1 MTVVNPKSISGITS
15 ITTASGSD
23 NLLTIH
29 TSDANNTE
37 RLRID
42 STGTTKIVTGIVT
55 TLTATGSAKVGTGIT
70 LSPDGDVFTVGVS
83 TFRGDFNI
91 SGSRLRVTGPSTI
104 TNNAQTIIAIDNAD
118 DNTAGLGGKIGFA
131 AKVNETARTLAAVGG
146 LKSIAGTGN
155 FSGDLALYTRRNGVT
170 NLDER
175 VRITSEGKVGIGTT
189 NPTTTLDVNGTVQV
203 GSAVTISESGIEA
216 SGIGITVAN
225 INGTQIGGRRNI
237 IINGAMEVAQRGI
250 SSTSDGY
257 HSVDRFEMAYG
268 GENEAPTQA
277 QATLTSAAGPY
288 REGHRKAFKITN
300 GNQTGGAGTG
310 DYLFMR
316 TRLEAQDIA
325 TSGWDYAQTS
335 SFITLSFWVKSS
347 VAQTFPIRIKS
358 EDGTSQNYSFQY
370 TISSADTWQK
380 VVHTFPGNS
389 NLDFDNNTNV
399 GLNIFWDIFRG
410 TDFTDNS
417 FTNNAWA
424 AFSSSSRTKDQT
436 STWWT
441 TNDATFMVTGV
452 QLEVGPQATRFEH
465 RTYGDELSLCQR
477 YFQKHGY
484 GAYIGFNFIGR
495 KTGSNTVVGVMHGYP
510 PMRAAATGTFDGAF
524 KLYRVTDGDTHVS
537 TSVSLSMINDD
548 RFNAVKFTA
557 ECTGSFSTGN
567 MATVFTSGS
576 GGTYA
581 LDAEL

>member
-1 MTVVNPKSISGITS
+1 MTVVNPKSISGINS
-15 ITTASGSD
+15 ITTGSGSD

-29 TSDANNTE
+29 TNDGTE
-37 RLRID
+37 RVRVD

-55 TLTATGSAKVGTGIT
+55 TLTATTGIVTTLTTNTAKVGTGIT
-70 LSPDGDVFTVGVS
+70 LSPDGD
-83 TFRGDFNI
+83 I
-91 SGSRLRVTGPSTI
+91 
-104 TNNAQTIIAIDNAD
+104 
-118 DNTAGLGGKIGFA
+118 FA
-131 AKVNETARTLAAVGG
+131 T
-146 LKSIAGTGN
+146 
-155 FSGDLALYTRRNGVT
+155 GVT
-170 NLDER
+170 
-175 VRITSEGKVGIGTT
+175 TST
-189 NPTTTLDVNGTVQV
+189 TVQV
-203 GSAVTISESGIEA
+203 GSATTIHTTGIDLGNGNLTGHNLHSTGITTSSSVIVGGGVTISESGIEA

-250 SSTSDGY
+250 SSTSDGH
-257 HSVDRFEMAYG
+257 HSVDRFEMNYG
-268 GENEAPTQA
+268 GENEAPTQE

-325 TSGWDYAQTS
+325 TSGWDYAKPE

-347 VAQTFPIRIKS
+347 VAQTFPIRLKA
-358 EDGTSQNYSFQY
+358 EDGTAQNYSFQY
-370 TISSADTWQK
+370 TISSANTWQK

-389 NLDFDNNTNV
+389 NLQFDNNTDV

-410 TDFTDNS
+410 TDQTDSS

-441 TNDATFMVTGV
+441 TNDATFFVTGV

-495 KTGSNTVVGVMHGYP
+495 KTGSNTCVGVIHGYP

-524 KLYRVTDGDTHVS
+524 KLYRTTDGDTHAS
-537 TSVSLSMINDD
+537 TSVSCSVINDD

-567 MATVFTSGS
+567 MATVYTSSS
-576 GGTYA
+576 GGSYT